1 MSPELMYAKFLNKIN
16 KGNTENS
23 IACDA
28 SRFVLIV
35 NECKNRWVENG
46 IKNKDSVL
54 IDSFQEIVKTKPF
67 ITPSDIKDD
76 YTEFDLHED
85 YYEGILAKVRATSNT
100 CKGIVYSRE
109 VKNQNKNILQWDEN
123 QRPDF
128 EYEWTFHSIQG
139 NKIRIYK
146 QGFEIDSADF
156 EYYSVIPDIQMAGT
170 VDVEGN
176 EIAISIGMN
185 LSDQYVDQ
193 ILNVSAEEFMRNFEN
208 SGGLE
213 IAKDRTNSEE

>member
-109 VKNQNKNILQWDEN
+109 VKNQNKNILQWDTVRN
-123 QRPDF
+123 NRPD
-128 EYEWTFHSIQG
+128 
-139 NKIRIYK
+139 
-146 QGFEIDSADF
+146 
-156 EYYSVIPDIQMAGT
+156 
-170 VDVEGN
+170 
-176 EIAISIGMN
+176 N
-185 LSDQYVDQ
+185 LYNRSNRCTIVCS
-193 ILNVSAEEFMRNFEN
+193 L
-208 SGGLE
+208 L
-213 IAKDRTNSEE
+213 

>member
-35 NECKNRWVENG
+35 NECKNRWVEKG
-46 IKNKDSVL
+46 IKDKDSIL
-54 IDSFQEIVKTKPF
+54 IDSFQEIVKTKLL
-67 ITPSDIKDD
+67 ITPSDTTDK
-76 YTEFDLHED
+76 YTEFGLEED
-85 YYEGILAKVRATSNT
+85 YYEGILAKIEATSDT
-100 CKGIVYSRE
+100 CKGVVYSRE
-109 VKNQNKNILQWDEN
+109 VKNQNKNILQWDAN

-128 EYEWTFHSIQG
+128 EFEWTFHSIQG

-146 QGFEIDSADF
+146 QEFEIDSVDF

-176 EIAISIGMN
+176 EIAISKGID

-193 ILNVSAEEFMRNFEN
+193 IINLSAEEFMRNFEN
-208 SGGLE
+208 SNGLQ
-213 IAKDRTNSEE
+213 IGKDRTNSAD